1 MGGKVHLPLAKVPAD
16 AHSLLANRNLVLWPY
31 SRLEDKRFNLD
42 NTCIEIDATP
52 DEVALKVGVYAPEGW
67 AAIEF
72 AEGWVLT
79 KRFKVFPPEQYADF
93 NTNLQ
98 CYVKDT
104 FVELETLGRLTTL
117 QPQAEIT
124 HVEEWELQHGS
135 LADL

>member
-1 MGGKVHLPLAKVPAD
+1 LPLAKVPAD

-42 NTCIEIDATP
+42 NTSVEIDATP
-52 DEVALKVGVYAPEGW
+52 DEIALKVGIYCPEGW

-72 AEGWVLT
+72 SEGWVLT
-79 KRFKVFPPEQYADF
+79 KRFKVFPPEQHADF

-98 CYVKDT
+98 CYVKDA
-104 FVELETLGRLTTL
+104 FIELETLGRLTTL
-117 QPQAEIT
+117 QSQGEIT